1 MTSHTVIVGAGI
13 VGAATAIWLT
23 RAGHKVTLIDK
34 GEPGMGASYG
44 NGCILASCAM
54 VPVTAPGLIPKGPG
68 YLLNPNF
75 PLFMRWGYTPKL
87 IPWLVK

>member
-44 NGCILASCAM
+44 NGSIMPLCAM
-54 VPVTAPGLIPKGPG
+54 TPVTEQSLIPPVPCNTTKPH
-68 YLLNPNF
+68 F
-75 PLFMRWGYTPKL
+75 PLT
-87 IPWLVK
+87 